1 MKKKILITGST
12 GMVGAKIL
20 QLCLNSQEVSEIISI
35 VRKPTIIKHEK
46 YKEVVV
52 KDFLHYEDQSS
63 LFTEIDIVFYCLGVY
78 TGTLPA
84 EEFRMVNVDYPLN
97 LAKAVH
103 SKSPNAVFCLL
114 SGQGADRSE
123 KSAMQ
128 FARDKGTI
136 ENALSNLK
144 FKAFYAFRPGY
155 IYPTNKRKEP
165 NFFYVLSRYI
175 YPFIKLLGKNLS
187 ITDQQLANVM
197 FTVGLNGYPKDILE
211 NKDMREFN
219 VEIQPQD

>member
-52 KDFLHYEDQSS
+52 KDFLHYEGQSS
-63 LFTEIDIVFYCLGVY
+63 LFTEINIVFYCLGAY

-175 YPFIKLLGKNLS
+175 YPIIKLLGKNLS
-187 ITDQQLANVM
+187 ITDQQLAKVM
-197 FTVGLNGYPKDILE
+197 FTVGLNGYPKEILE

>member
-12 GMVGAKIL
+12 GMVGGKIL
-20 QLCLNSQEVSEIISI
+20 QLCLNSEVITEIVSL
-35 VRKPTIIKHEK
+35 VRKPTNTKHEK

-52 KDFLHYEDQSS
+52 KDFLHYEGQSS
-63 LFTEIDIVFYCLGVY
+63 LFTEINIVFYCLGAY

-197 FTVGLNGYPKDILE
+197 FTVGLNGYPKEILE
-211 NKDMREFN
+211 NMDMREFN

>member
-12 GMVGAKIL
+12 GMVGGKIL
-20 QLCLNSQEVSEIISI
+20 QLCLNSEKVSEIISL
-35 VRKPTIIKHEK
+35 VRKPTNTKHEK

-52 KDFLHYEDQSS
+52 TNFLNYEGQSS
-63 LFTEIDIVFYCLGVY
+63 LFTEIDIVFYCLGAY

-128 FARDKGTI
+128 FARDKGAI
-136 ENALSNLK
+136 ENALSNLN

-155 IYPTNKRKEP
+155 IYPSTKRKEP

-197 FTVGLNGYPKDILE
+197 FSVGLNGYPKEILE
-211 NKDMREFN
+211 NKDMRKFN
-219 VEIQPQD
+219 VQIQPQD

>member
-12 GMVGAKIL
+12 GMVGGKIL
-20 QLCLNSQEVSEIISI
+20 QLCLNSDKVSDIVSL
-35 VRKPTIIKHEK
+35 VRKPTNTKHEK

-78 TGTLPA
+78 TGTLLA

>member
-12 GMVGAKIL
+12 GMVGGKIL
-20 QLCLNSQEVSEIISI
+20 QLCLNSDKVSEIVSL
-35 VRKPTIIKHEK
+35 VRKPTNTKHEK

-52 KDFLHYEDQSS
+52 ADFLHYEVQSS
-63 LFTEIDIVFYCLGVY
+63 LFTEIDIVFYCLGTY
-78 TGTLPA
+78 TGTLPTN
-84 EEFRMVNVDYPLN
+84 EFRKVNVDYPLN

-123 KSAMQ
+123 KNSMQ
-128 FARDKGTI
+128 FARDKGAI
-136 ENALSNLK
+136 ENALSNLN

-155 IYPTNKRKEP
+155 IYPTTKRKEP

-175 YPFIKLLGKNLS
+175 YPIIKLLGKNLS
-187 ITDQQLANVM
+187 ITDLQLAKVM
-197 FTVGLNGYPKDILE
+197 FAVGLNGYPKEILE

>member
-12 GMVGAKIL
+12 GMIGGKIL
-20 QLCLNSQEVSEIISI
+20 QLCLNSEKVFEIVSL
-35 VRKPTIIKHEK
+35 VRKPTNTKHEK

-52 KDFLHYEDQSS
+52 KDFLHYEDQFS
-63 LFTEIDIVFYCLGVY
+63 LFTETDIVFYCLGAY
-78 TGTLPA
+78 TGTLP
-84 EEFRMVNVDYPLN
+84 EDEFKKVNVDYPLN
-97 LAKAVH
+97 LAKVLH

-136 ENALSNLK
+136 ENALSNLN

-155 IYPTNKRKEP
+155 IYPTTKRKEP

-197 FTVGLNGYPKDILE
+197 FTIGLNGHPKEILE
-211 NKDMREFN
+211 NKDMREIAESF
-219 VEIQPQD
+219 E

>member
-12 GMVGAKIL
+12 GMVGGKIL
-20 QLCLNSQEVSEIISI
+20 QLCLNSDKVSDIVSL
-35 VRKPTIIKHEK
+35 VRKPTNTKHEK

-63 LFTEIDIVFYCLGVY
+63 LFTEIDIVFYCLGAY

-84 EEFRMVNVDYPLN
+84 DEFRKVNVDYPLN

-103 SKSPNAVFCLL
+103 SKSSNSVFWLL

-123 KSAMQ
+123 KSTMQ
-128 FARDKGTI
+128 FAKDKGVI
-136 ENALSNLK
+136 ENAISNLK

-155 IYPTNKRKEP
+155 IYPTTKRKEP
-165 NFFYVLSRYI
+165 NFFYVLFRFM
-175 YPFIKLLGKNLS
+175 YPLVKLLGNNLS
-187 ITDQQLANVM
+187 ITEVQLAKVM
-197 FTVGLNGYPKDILE
+197 FTVGLNGYPKEILE
-211 NKDMREFN
+211 NKDMRVLF
-219 VEIQPQD
+219 

>member
-1 MKKKILITGST
+1 
-12 GMVGAKIL
+12 MVGAKIL
-20 QLCLNSQEVSEIISI
+20 QLCLNSEKVSEIISL
-35 VRKPTIIKHEK
+35 VRKPTNTRHEK

-52 KDFLHYEDQSS
+52 KDFLHYEGQSS
-63 LFTEIDIVFYCLGVY
+63 LFTEINIVFYCLGAY

-165 NFFYVLSRYI
+165 NFFYVLFRFM
-175 YPFIKLLGKNLS
+175 YPLVKLLGNNLS
-187 ITDQQLANVM
+187 ITDVQLAKVM
-197 FTVGLNGYPKDILE
+197 FTVGLNGYPKEILE
-211 NKDMREFN
+211 NKDMRKFN
-219 VEIQPQD
+219 VQIQPQD